1 MAVKKVTK
9 PKAKAKPKPTQD
21 ELKSAAAK
29 AMGSYQKNHDAWKK
43 ALDKKLAAI
52 NNGKGTAAQK
62 AAARAAAKAA
72 AQAKKPAKPTM
83 DGELA
88 SKYGWAHAL
97 LVSDPAL
104 KSLFAKAVQGQWST
118 DRFNAQLRSTPW
130 FQNHSESWRN
140 SETLRTSDPASWRQ
154 ELQQRKDKFKNDA
167 LALGAKLDP
176 NELEELSTLAAQGD
190 WNEDQVKHWVAARL
204 DLTDNGG
211 LFGLAGKAEDQLKA
225 LAGANGISMSP
236 DWYQQKARSVLMD
249 DADITEF
256 EGLIREQAAMTYGG
270 WADRIRAGENVRD
283 LASPYVQ
290 SMSRVLEI
298 PENNV
303 SLQDPTLRKAI
314 TNTTQT
320 GDPAVSPLWQFE
332 KDLRSDTR
340 WKTTKNAQQTAAESG
355 MDVLKQ
361 WGLVK

>member
-1 MAVKKVTK
+1 MAVKKK
-9 PKAKAKPKPTQD
+9 KATPAAKPTKD
-21 ELKSAAAK
+21 ALKSADAK
-29 AMGSYQKNHDAWKK
+29 AMGTYEKNHSAWKK
-43 ALDKKLAAI
+43 SLDKKLAAI
-52 NNGKGTAAQK
+52 NRGKGS
-62 AAARAAAKAA
+62 AAAKAKARA
-72 AQAKKPAKPTM
+72 AVKNQMAGSKPTKPTM
-83 DGELA
+83 SGELA
-88 SKYGWAHAL
+88 HQYGWAQAL
-97 LVSDPAL
+97 LLSDPGL
-104 KSLFAKAVQGQWST
+104 KNLFAEAVKGQWST
-118 DRFNAQLRSTPW
+118 DRFNAQLQSTAW
-130 FQNHSESWRN
+130 YQQHSESWRN
-140 SETLRTSDPASWRQ
+140 SETLRLTDPASWQQ
-154 ELQQRKDKFKNDA
+154 EIVQRKEKFKSTAMEFGARLDDGELNQ
-167 LALGAKLDP
+167 LAD
-176 NELEELSTLAAQGD
+176 LAARGD
-190 WNEDQVKHWVAARL
+190 WNDDQIKHWVASRL
-204 DLTDNGG
+204 DVDENGG

>member
-1 MAVKKVTK
+1 MAVKKTTK
-9 PKAKAKPKPTQD
+9 PKAKPKAKPTQD
-21 ELKSAAAK
+21 ELKSASAK
-29 AMGSYQKNHDAWKK
+29 AMGSYKKNHDAWKK
-43 ALDKKLAAI
+43 ALDKKLATI
-52 NNGKGTAAQK
+52 NNGKGTPAQK

-72 AQAKKPAKPTM
+72 AQARKPAKPTM

-88 SKYGWAHAL
+88 SQYGWAHAL

-140 SETLRTSDPASWRQ
+140 SETLRTSDPTSWKQ

-211 LFGLAGKAEDQLKA
+211 LFGMAGKAEDELKS
-225 LAGANGISMSP
+225 LASANGVVMQA
-236 DWYQQKARSVLMD
+236 DWYKQKATSILLD
-249 DADITEF
+249 DTDIE
-256 EGLIREQAAMTYGG
+256 EYKDMIREQAAQQYGAWG
-270 WADRIRAGENVRD
+270 ERIRAGENVRD
-283 LASPYVQ
+283 LAGSYVQ